1 MKRWVLWVSVLAAWF
16 LVFSTLFSLRVE
28 QWMVPS
34 VIVAEPREEG
44 FDTVLTLDCL
54 FDTEEG
60 LSLFAPYEGAAW
72 EAGTR
77 VRIIEPASYQ
87 LTQDRIQFRGSLAVA
102 YATKLPRPDAL
113 VDVIVTPKWEPDTWL
128 AVAREDTLPEWG
140 ALDRRASIQTQ
151 TEQEALLALE
161 KAPVPFMEKQAWG
174 MAPIARQE
182 DDLSPWADESGN
194 VDKKAVDWLAVEAA
208 RQKPPRFYSLND
220 LSQWTAQMPKMG
232 LGAGLVLAFLVLWG
246 FSWPLARDWRKNSRR
261 LAISALLTVASLGV
275 LAGLLWAIELPSS
288 LLPSTHIV
296 DFGHYTQ
303 EFSAIFRAL
312 ERLAAAGDVTAAD
325 AVSQANT
332 RLWLSLASAAALPL
346 AAAVLGLGQVLLGS
360 RKNTHSQERT

>member
-34 VIVAEPREEG
+34 VIVAEPRTEG

-113 VDVIVTPKWEPDTWL
+113 VDVIVTPK
-128 AVAREDTLPEWG
+128 
-140 ALDRRASIQTQ
+140 
-151 TEQEALLALE
+151 
-161 KAPVPFMEKQAWG
+161 
-174 MAPIARQE
+174 
-182 DDLSPWADESGN
+182 
-194 VDKKAVDWLAVEAA
+194 
-208 RQKPPRFYSLND
+208 
-220 LSQWTAQMPKMG
+220 
-232 LGAGLVLAFLVLWG
+232 
-246 FSWPLARDWRKNSRR
+246 
-261 LAISALLTVASLGV
+261 
-275 LAGLLWAIELPSS
+275 
-288 LLPSTHIV
+288 
-296 DFGHYTQ
+296 
-303 EFSAIFRAL
+303 
-312 ERLAAAGDVTAAD
+312 
-325 AVSQANT
+325 
-332 RLWLSLASAAALPL
+332 
-346 AAAVLGLGQVLLGS
+346 
-360 RKNTHSQERT
+360 